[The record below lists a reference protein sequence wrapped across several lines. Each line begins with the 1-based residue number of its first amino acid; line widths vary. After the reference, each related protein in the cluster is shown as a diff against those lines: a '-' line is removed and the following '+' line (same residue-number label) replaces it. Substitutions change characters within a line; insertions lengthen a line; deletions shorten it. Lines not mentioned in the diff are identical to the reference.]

1 MAPLVSQL
9 IMDGLMRA
17 EAVPQLETFQAGI
30 TFARTEGFISAP
42 ETDHAV
48 AMVIREALKAKEEGK
63 EKVILF
69 NWSGHG
75 LVDMAAYEAYLAGK
89 LADHEFPADEIQRAL
104 ADIEPLPKPKQ
115 YKPGIL

>member
-1 MAPLVSQL
+1 MSNL
-9 IMDGLMRA
+9 IRA
-17 EAVPQLETFQAGI
+17 EAVAQLETFEAGI

-42 ETDHAV
+42 ETNHAI

-89 LADHEFPADEIQRAL
+89 LQDFILPDEEIQRAL
-104 ADIEPLPKPKQ
+104 ADISAHPKPKQ
-115 YKPGIL
+115 FQG